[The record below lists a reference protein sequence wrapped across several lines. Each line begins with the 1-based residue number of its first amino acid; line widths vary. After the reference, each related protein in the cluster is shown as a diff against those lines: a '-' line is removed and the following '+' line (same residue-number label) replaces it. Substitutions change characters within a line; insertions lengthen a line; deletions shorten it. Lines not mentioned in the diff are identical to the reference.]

1 MSTAERLQ
9 YRGKL
14 AEAKQEKARIEAL
27 ALPYIT
33 KIRMALDPTADR
45 LTELDLTDL
54 PAQAMQL
61 HDYWGRALELDQRIA
76 RLKEALGE

>member
-1 MSTAERLQ
+1 MSTTERLQ

-14 AEAKQEKARIEAL
+14 AEAKQEKARLEAL
-27 ALPYIT
+27 AMPYIT

-45 LTELDLTDL
+45 LTELDLADL
-54 PAQAMQL
+54 PEQAGQL
-61 HDYWGRALELDQRIA
+61 HDYWTRSQELDLKIA

>member
-1 MSTAERLQ
+1 MERLQ

-45 LTELDLTDL
+45 LTELDLADL
-54 PAQAMQL
+54 PEQAGQL
-61 HDYWGRALELDQRIA
+61 YEYWTRSQELDLKIT
-76 RLKEALGE
+76 RLKETLGE